1 MHHKPMDENTQLRLI
16 ERACRSIEQADPPP
30 NLTELA
36 RSAGL
41 SPTHFQR
48 VFVAAVG
55 VSPKAYGIAHRQR
68 RLRQALHKAPRVTDA
83 IYDAGYA
90 ASSAAYRDSSM
101 LGMPPGRLRK
111 GGADE
116 LIRYCVGQ
124 CSLGP
129 LLVAVTQRGVC
140 AVEFVDESG
149 ASASLR
155 KRFPNARLEAAEP
168 GQLRWIK
175 DVVACIDSPGPR
187 EELPLDIRGT
197 AFQTRVWRALARIPY
212 GQTLSYS
219 EVARRIRSPN
229 STRAVAAACAS
240 NALAV
245 VVPCHRVVG
254 SNGKLTGYRWG
265 LDRKR
270 ALLKKEGL
278 AVADNGVVSRPS
290 RQTK

>member
-1 MHHKPMDENTQLRLI
+1 MDESTQLRLI
-16 ERACRSIEQADPPP
+16 ERACRSIEQREPPP

-83 IYDAGYA
+83 IYDAGYT
-90 ASSAAYRDSSM
+90 ASSAAYRDSSA
-101 LGMPPGRLRK
+101 LGMPPARFQK
-111 GGADE
+111 GGAQE
-116 LIRYCVGQ
+116 LIRYCVTR

-129 LLVAVTQRGVC
+129 LLVAVTHRGVC
-140 AVEFVDESG
+140 SVEFVDE
-149 ASASLR
+149 ASAQASLR
-155 KRFPNARLEAAEP
+155 KRFPNAMLEVADP
-168 GQLRWIK
+168 RQLRWVRN
-175 DVVACIDSPGPR
+175 VVASIESPGPR

-197 AFQTRVWRALARIPY
+197 AFQTRVWRALAKIPL

-219 EVARRIRSPN
+219 EVARRIGAPT

-240 NALAV
+240 NVLAV

-254 SNGKLTGYRWG
+254 TNGKLTGYRWG
-265 LDRKR
+265 LERKR
-270 ALLKKEGL
+270 AILKNEGL
-278 AVADNGVVSRPS
+278 DVADNGVVSRPS
-290 RQTK
+290 RQR

>member
-1 MHHKPMDENTQLRLI
+1 MNETTQLRLI
-16 ERACRSIEQADPPP
+16 ERACRSIEDLDPPP
-30 NLTELA
+30 NLTALA
-36 RSAGL
+36 KSAGL
-41 SPTHFQR
+41 SPAHFQR

-55 VSPKAYGIAHRQR
+55 VSPKAYGVAHRQR

-90 ASSAAYRDSSM
+90 ASSVAYRDSSA
-101 LGMPPGRLRK
+101 LGMPPGRYRK
-111 GGADE
+111 GGANE
-116 LIRYCVGQ
+116 CIRYCVTR

-129 LLVAVTQRGVC
+129 LLVAVTERGVC
-140 AVEFVDESG
+140 AVEFVDETG
-149 ASASLR
+149 APASLR
-155 KRFPNARLEAAEP
+155 KRFPNAKLEAARP
-168 GQLRWIK
+168 RDLRWIR
-175 DVVACIDSPGPR
+175 DVVSTVDSPPGPR
-187 EELPLDIRGT
+187 AELPLDIRGT
-197 AFQTRVWRALARIPY
+197 AFQTRVWRTLARIPY

-229 STRAVAAACAS
+229 STRAVAAACAA

-265 LDRKR
+265 LERKR

-278 AVADNGVVSRPS
+278 VVAENGVVSRPS
-290 RQTK
+290 RQTQ